1 VKVAA
6 RPIQDELVICFL
18 HPDFENVNRVK
29 SELAKICS
37 RFSEQALG
45 LVEGASRHS
54 INTQLLVIHRPA
66 A

>member
-37 RFSEQALG
+37 RFRSKP
-45 LVEGASRHS
+45 LV
-54 INTQLLVIHRPA
+54 
-66 A
+66 